1 LKKNK
6 YHTSRPRIKLKNKNK
21 KDRSRNIKNN
31 EDQSVI
37 FKVLEIKKKKR
48 RKKGQLVTNCLF
60 LNTRCTMRKKKAAT
74 HQKDDRSSRD
84 TIKRW
89 RLKYASVSHASAHAH
104 TCQQFFI

>member
-37 FKVLEIKKKKR
+37 FKVLEIKKKKKR
-48 RKKGQLVTNCLF
+48 RKKGQLVTKCLF
-60 LNTRCTMRKKKAAT
+60 LNNTRCTMRQKKTAT

-84 TIKRW
+84 TIKR
-89 RLKYASVSHASAHAH
+89 
-104 TCQQFFI
+104 